1 MSGENLVAL
10 SNLAVQTNN
19 CSEKK
24 AYSRVG
30 TASSIAFAIFIG
42 TTVLQYPVG
51 GEIAPGYNFTRP
63 SYIQYINLDQE
74 KGIEGLYT
82 QIKQ

>member
-30 TASSIAFAIFIG
+30 TASSIAFAFLLEQQCCSIQLGEKLHLDII
-42 TTVLQYPVG
+42 LQDLRT
-51 GEIAPGYNFTRP
+51 YNILIWIKKKELRAC
-63 SYIQYINLDQE
+63 I
-74 KGIEGLYT
+74 